1 MLLSE
6 GRSTSDSVV
15 INTPTRIIERTLQ
28 LTIFKFTNEGLEA
41 LGDLTQFTS
50 IKWPTAFIGC
60 GSFEIW
66 APINSE
72 NSGYFKKGNI
82 VWSNT
87 EIAAIIECV
96 KSTVDEDG
104 NESFDVKGRTIERF
118 LMDRIIWGT
127 VTYTNKKASTIMYD
141 IVDKNCIHPTNPN
154 RVIPWLENEEDTFIG
169 NTVDSYQKTGGSVY
183 DTIYS
188 IAVESDIGFTV
199 YPDQEKRKMMFS
211 VRKGSDRTVGNT
223 EGNDPVVFETA
234 LQDILSSSYYTNSE
248 DLKNVAFVQGEDK
261 GEERKSVTVGDSTLF
276 GLDRKELYVDARDVQ
291 SEVYDEEG
299 QSTVIPDPEYL
310 QMLSQR
316 GSEKLS
322 EYMTIETF
330 EAQIRQFGDVQY
342 EYGVDFY
349 LGDKVTVIDEE
360 LGVSVS
366 ARILSVEEDMSDKY
380 EITLNFGYSYPT
392 ILQKAKREFS

>member
-6 GRSTSDSVV
+6 GRSPSDSIIV
-15 INTPTRIIERTLQ
+15 NTPTRIIERTLQ

-41 LGDLTQFTS
+41 LGDLTQYTS

-72 NSGYFKKGNI
+72 NSVYFKKGNI

-118 LMDRIIWGT
+118 LMDRIVWGT

-141 IVDKNCIHPTNPN
+141 IVDKNCIHPTNLN

-183 DTIYS
+183 DAIYS

-248 DLKNVAFVQGEDK
+248 DLKNVAFVQGEDR
-261 GEERKSVTVGDSTLF
+261 GEERKSVTVGDNTLV

-360 LGVSVS
+360 LGVMVS